1 MASVE
6 SWRLQKPV
14 SCLPAELGQTAPWPQ
29 PGSAILSAPTR
40 HLLATGRDL
49 PRRSRLKARHD
60 RIHHSKK
67 TERHSALA
75 VWVRRERWIILNLK
89 MDHIRRIAASELPNA
104 GGALI
109 GLLYAMSGLPTST
122 WSECGLR
129 PQNVNSEAPGDEA

>member
-49 PRRSRLKARHD
+49 PQRTAEGRVMTES
-60 RIHHSKK
+60 HHSKK
-67 TERHSALA
+67 TERHSALP
-75 VWVRRERWIILNLK
+75 VWVRR
-89 MDHIRRIAASELPNA
+89 
-104 GGALI
+104 
-109 GLLYAMSGLPTST
+109 
-122 WSECGLR
+122 
-129 PQNVNSEAPGDEA
+129 